1 MIMVAGQRLKEA
13 RKNAN
18 LTQVE
23 LANIIGVKAAEISQ
37 YESNKRTPR
46 WPVFNK
52 LLDALNITAD
62 EVLGRE
68 ITVQDN
74 EDYIV
79 KLAKEDLQILSNIKA
94 NPKLYQKLLSD
105 PERIIK
111 VINKN
116 LKTVLPEIKD

>member
-1 MIMVAGQRLKEA
+1 MVAGQRLKEA
-13 RKNAN
+13 RKKAN

-46 WPVFNK
+46 WPAFNK

-68 ITVQDN
+68 VTVQDDD
-74 EDYIV
+74 DYIV

-94 NPKLYQKLLSD
+94 NPKLYKTLLAD
-105 PERIIK
+105 PERTVQ

-116 LKTVLPEIKD
+116 LKTVIPEIDD

>member
-1 MIMVAGQRLKEA
+1 MVAGQRLKEA
-13 RKNAN
+13 RKKAN

-46 WPVFNK
+46 WPAFNK

-68 ITVQDN
+68 VTVQDDD
-74 EDYIV
+74 DYIV

-94 NPKLYQKLLSD
+94 NPKLYKTLLAD
-105 PERIIK
+105 PERTVR

-116 LKTVLPEIKD
+116 LKTVIPEIDD

>member
-1 MIMVAGQRLKEA
+1 MVAGQRLKEA
-13 RKNAN
+13 RKKAN

-23 LANIIGVKAAEISQ
+23 LADIIGVKAAEISQ

-46 WPVFNK
+46 WPAFNK

-68 ITVQDN
+68 VTVQDDD
-74 EDYIV
+74 DYIV
-79 KLAKEDLQILSNIKA
+79 KLAKQDLQILPNIKP
-94 NPKLYQKLLSD
+94 NPKLYKTLLAD
-105 PERIIK
+105 PERTVQ

-116 LKTVLPEIKD
+116 LKTVIPEIDD